1 MAKSLFNRL
10 RDALQQGIYSVINPF
25 VRFLIKIGVT
35 PNMVTT
41 IGFLGNLAAAAMFVY
56 AGIIH
61 RHELSVPDC
70 DHFQYGWI
78 GAGGAILL
86 LFSLFDMLDGQV
98 ARLGNMQSTFG
109 AMYDSV
115 LDRYSELVTLGGITF
130 YLLELQTPLGEA
142 GSLIT
147 FIALIGSIMVSYV
160 RARAEGL
167 DIECKV
173 GFMQRPERVVI
184 TSLAALVTGIVGKSA
199 AVDSDT
205 ALYILIG
212 GMGVIA
218 VFANITALA
227 RINHVRRALGSNT
240 AKDKEN
246 TQL

>member
-1 MAKSLFNRL
+1 MGNSTFKKL
-10 RDALQQGIYSVINPF
+10 RDGLQQGIYVVINPF
-25 VRFLIKIGVT
+25 VKFLIKMGVT

-41 IGFLGNLAAAAMFVY
+41 IGFLGNLLAAAMFVY

-61 RHELSVPDC
+61 RRELSLDVED
-70 DHFQYGWI
+70 QYQFGWI
-78 GAGGAILL
+78 GWGGGILI

-98 ARLGNMQSTFG
+98 ARIGNMKSTFG

-130 YLLELQTPLGEA
+130 YLLELQPTNSALGEIGA
-142 GSLIT
+142 LIT

-173 GFMQRPERVVI
+173 GLMQRPERVVI
-184 TSLAALVTGIVGKSA
+184 TSLAALLTGIVGKC
-199 AVDSDT
+199 VPIEEFN

-212 GMGVIA
+212 GMAIIA
-218 VFANITALA
+218 VFANITAFA
-227 RINHVRRALGSNT
+227 RIRHCRRELTRLN
-240 AKDKEN
+240 K
-246 TQL
+246 